1 MKNKMKKL
9 ILATMIALFSTTLM
23 AQSANVPGIVKT
35 AFAKDFPTAAKLSW
49 DVENGDFEAEFT
61 LDGIAE
67 SATYD
72 KTGHRKE
79 VEVDITTSELPK
91 AVTDYIAS
99 HYVGYKLIEGAK
111 ITNDKNVVVYEAE
124 VGKDGKKK
132 DVIFDVSGKFLKE
145 EMGD

>member
-1 MKNKMKKL
+1 MKRL
-9 ILATMIALFSTTLM
+9 ILATMIGLFTNALN
-23 AQSANVPGIVKT
+23 AQSANVPTIVKN
-35 AFAKDFPTAAKLSW
+35 AFAKEFPTASKLSW
-49 DVENGDFEAEFT
+49 DIENGDFEAEFT
-61 LDGIAE
+61 LNGIAE

-79 VEVDITTSELPK
+79 VEVDIKISELPK

-111 ITNDKNVVVYEAE
+111 ITNDKNVLVYEAE